1 MVEIGLDFTTGL
13 SSSVA
18 WPWPIAVYL
27 FLAGISGGAVAIAI
41 ALNLFRGTHADTP
54 VMKAATVV
62 GFVTIVL
69 GMVCLV
75 LDLTN
80 PFMFWRIL
88 IYYNPSSVM
97 SIGVMFLLFYIPLVF
112 VLMLLVFREL
122 PALGFIRGL
131 LDAVNRVRPLIDW
144 IVLILAVAI
153 CAYTGFLISALIRFP
168 LINTAV
174 LPALFV
180 ASGFSAGLA
189 SIRLIGAGCFGAD
202 REGAD
207 MHALHKA
214 EWPIM
219 AAEVLCLFMIFVSL
233 ISGNAAAKD
242 AVAAFTCGIWAQV
255 FWIGAV
261 GVGFLIPFAANF
273 TPRAV
278 KESAGAFYFTALCGI
293 TGMMCLRL
301 FILYAGQLNGL

>member
-13 SSSVA
+13 SASVA

-54 VMKAATVV
+54 VMKAASVV

-69 GMVCLV
+69 GMICLV

-80 PFMFWRIL
+80 PLMFWRIL

-112 VLMLLVFREL
+112 VLMLLTFRDA
-122 PALGFIRGL
+122 PALKCLKGL
-131 LDAVNRVRPLIDW
+131 LDGINQFRALIDW
-144 IVLILAVAI
+144 LVLILAIAI

-189 SIRLIGAGCFGAD
+189 SIRLIGAGVFGAD
-202 REGAD
+202 KHGAD
-207 MHALHKA
+207 MHALHAA

-219 AAEVLCLFMIFVSL
+219 AAEALCLFMIAVSL
-233 ISGNAAAKD
+233 ISGNAAAQE
-242 AVAAFTCGIWAQV
+242 AFVAFTCGVWAQV
-255 FWIGAV
+255 FWIGAI
-261 GVGFLIPFAANF
+261 GIGFLIPLVLNF
-273 TPRAV
+273 GPKSL
-278 KESAGAFYFTALCGI
+278 KEGAGTFYFSALCAI